1 MSFGYTIKVRN
12 GMDMKYNYQL
22 RFDSG
27 LIVRNIIFVMVLTIL
42 TTNGNAASFNS
53 EVWKSNKVGLFPMV
67 ISNTGNSVAAYDA
80 DFNMITFFTQEN
92 KESCLNMNDTE
103 LIVNNKPIKVKAT
116 YSYNNCLIQAKSKHD
131 SAYIVSQFKDKSK
144 VDVGPLHFSAIGF
157 NDEAVLI
164 NINKTVS
171 WGFKKEKQLNYKSI
185 GAMDGWEG
193 VWSGEKVE
201 LYQYSRSNNITLDV
215 FEAEV
220 LDQHGTNWFEVCQ
233 FKNLLMLSSGDKACK
248 ALIHHL

>member
-1 MSFGYTIKVRN
+1 
-12 GMDMKYNYQL
+12 MDMKYNNQL
-22 RFDSG
+22 SFESG
-27 LIVRNIIFVMVLTIL
+27 LILRNIIIVMVLTLL
-42 TTNGNAASFNS
+42 TTKGNAASFNS

-67 ISNTGNSVAAYDA
+67 ISNMGNSVAAYDA
-80 DFNMITFFTQEN
+80 DSNMITFFTQEN
-92 KESCLNMNDTE
+92 KETCLNMNNTD
-103 LIVNNKPIKVKAT
+103 LIINNKPIKVKSI
-116 YSYNNCLIQAKSKHD
+116 YSYHNCLIQAKNKKD

-157 NDEAVLI
+157 NDEAVLT
-164 NINKTVS
+164 NIDETVS
-171 WGFKKEKQLNYKSI
+171 WGFKKEKQLNFKSI

-193 VWSGEKVE
+193 VWGGEKVE

-248 ALIHHL
+248 ALIDHL